1 MRELL
6 TKDEVL
12 QRLKQELPQLKEKYS
27 VEQIAIFGS
36 YAKGKQ
42 TPKSDID
49 ILVQLAKPLGLDFIE
64 LVYYLEK
71 VLGRKV
77 DIATFDCL
85 KKSMDNPR
93 YKHVALDIERTLTY
107 V

>member
-1 MRELL
+1 M
-6 TKDEVL
+6 DEVL
-12 QRLKQELPQLKEKYS
+12 QILQNELPQLKEKYG
-27 VEQIAIFGS
+27 VEQMAIFGS
-36 YAKGKQ
+36 YAKGSQ

-64 LVYYLEK
+64 LAYHLEK

-85 KKSMDNPR
+85 KRNRENQR
-93 YKHVALDIERTLTY
+93 YKHIALDIERTLMY